1 MRSAP
6 PSTDVEREAR
16 RTQVEDALGAT
27 QAALEEGIVSGGGL
41 ALVHA
46 AAAVERLSLRPLEQP
61 GRDSV
66 LHALH
71 EPARWI
77 AHNAGMD
84 AAVVVERLRHAE
96 PGQGF
101 DAERGT
107 WVTLRE
113 AGIVDPAKVLRC
125 ALVNAGSL
133 AATVLTTDA
142 LVVDDTPQGDA
153 A

>member
-1 MRSAP
+1 MSSNP
-6 PSTDVEREAR
+6 IYDQLISGSIDLDKTDYLKR
-16 RTQVEDALGAT
+16 DAMMCGVAYG
-27 QAALEEGIVSGGGL
+27 EI
-41 ALVHA
+41 
-46 AAAVERLSLRPLEQP
+46 
-61 GRDSV
+61 D
-66 LHALH
+66 
-71 EPARWI
+71 
-77 AHNAGMD
+77 
-84 AAVVVERLRHAE
+84 VERLRHAG
-96 PGQGF
+96 PDQGF